1 MSVTLPFERVLV
13 AACGSS
19 GAMSLPQ
26 SLLAMRHAL
35 GLEVRVVMTEAASTF
50 VTPTALAA
58 ITGHP
63 VTVEEAHGQP
73 GVPHLDLTE
82 WAQLV
87 LVLPATANT
96 LAKTA
101 LGMADNLVTACVLA
115 SAAPVVFV
123 PAMNVRMWEKPA
135 VQRNVAQ
142 LRADGYGVVP
152 PSRVIALSSGTATGI
167 GVPGIETVLEW
178 TVGHLT
184 STGSGAGV
192 DGAASDG

>member
-1 MSVTLPFERVLV
+1 VSVTLPFDRVLV

-26 SLLAMRHAL
+26 SLLAMKHAL
-35 GLEVRVVMTEAASTF
+35 GLQVKVVMSEAAATF
-50 VTPTALAA
+50 VTPSALAA
-58 ITGHP
+58 VTGHP
-63 VTVEEAHGQP
+63 VIIGEAPGQP
-73 GVPHLDLTE
+73 GVPHMDLTE

-87 LVLPATANT
+87 LVMPATANT
-96 LAKTA
+96 LAKAA

-135 VQRNVAQ
+135 VQRNVEQ
-142 LRADGYGVVP
+142 LRADGHGVVP

-178 TVGHLT
+178 AVDHMSLAV
-184 STGSGAGV
+184 TGG
-192 DGAASDG
+192 

>member
-35 GLEVRVVMTEAASTF
+35 HLEVRVVMTGAAATF

-63 VTVEEAHGQP
+63 VTVEEAQGQP

-96 LAKTA
+96 LAKA
-101 LGMADNLVTACVLA
+101 AAGMADNLVTACVLA

-142 LRADGYGVVP
+142 LRADGHGVVP
-152 PSRVIALSSGTATGI
+152 PSRVLALSSGTATGI

-178 TVGHLT
+178 TVAHLA
-184 STGSGAGV
+184 S
-192 DGAASDG
+192 AAPDA